1 MKQRQPIL
9 LVCVFAVVC
18 VLSGLALVY
27 TKHES
32 RKLFVELEKLT
43 HERDEL
49 NIEWGQLQIEQSTW
63 AQHARIE
70 QVATED
76 LSQQADTRH
85 LRTAKITAHRGTIL
99 DRNGEPLAISTPV
112 DSIWVNPRQFAPAVD
127 RIPQLARTL
136 GVDSQMLMR
145 RVTRSMDKEFLYLK
159 RHLSPEQAQ
168 EVLDLGL
175 PGVSVQREYRRYY
188 PASEVTGH
196 LVGFTNIDDEGQ
208 EGLELAFNHWL
219 AGESGAKRVLKDRLG
234 RAIENVASIRP
245 PRHGKDLRTSIDLR
259 LQYLAYRALKGAIKL
274 HDARSGSIV
283 VLDVHTGEVLA
294 MVNQPTYNPN
304 DRSQFAAERY
314 RNRAV
319 TDIFEPGSSIKPLVI
334 AAALESGQ
342 YQPSSIVDTAPGFID
357 IGAKRIEDTRNLGR
371 ISLTTILA
379 RSSNVGITKLAM
391 TLQPD
396 LLWETMTRFGLGEL
410 TNSSFPGESAGMLT
424 HYSNWRPISQATL
437 AYGYGVSVTPLQ
449 LAQAY
454 AAIGNGGQLMPVTLM
469 AGSGTAE
476 PRRILS
482 EDTADAVRR
491 MLEEVVR
498 PGGTGTK
505 VAVEG
510 YRVAGKTGTAWKFAT
525 GGYSEDK
532 YISIFAGLA
541 PASNP
546 RLATVVVIDE
556 PGGELYYGSD
566 VAAPVFADVMSE
578 SLRLLAVAPDAAAP
592 RDPGSVVQAVA
603 ARAESR

>member
-1 MKQRQPIL
+1 MRRGAETKQTTARR
-9 LVCVFAVVC
+9 FAGRV
-18 VLSGLALVY
+18 ALVA
-27 TKHES
+27 TFFGILATSLVARAVHLQVLDKD
-32 RKLFVELEKLT
+32 F
-43 HERDEL
+43 L
-49 NIEWGQLQIEQSTW
+49 NE
-63 AQHARIE
+63 
-70 QVATED
+70 
-76 LSQQADTRH
+76 QADTRH
-85 LRTAKITAHRGTIL
+85 LRTEKISAHRGTIT

-127 RIPQLARTL
+127 SIPKLARTL

-145 RVTRSMDKEFLYLK
+145 RITRSMDKEFLYLK
-159 RHLSPEQAQ
+159 RHLSPEQAEQ
-168 EVLDLGL
+168 VLALEL
-175 PGVSVQREYRRYY
+175 PGINVQREYRRYY

-196 LVGFTNIDDEGQ
+196 LIGFTNIDDEGQ

-234 RAIENVASIRP
+234 RSIENVASIRP

-259 LQYLAYRALKGAIKL
+259 LQYLAYRTLKGAIKT
-274 HDARSGSIV
+274 HNARSGSIV
-283 VLDVHTGEVLA
+283 VLDVKTGEVLA

-304 DRSQFAAERY
+304 DRSQLAAERY
-314 RNRAV
+314 RNRAI
-319 TDIFEPGSSIKPLVI
+319 TDIFEPGSSIKPLVV

-342 YQPSSIVDTAPGFID
+342 YRPSSIVDTAPGYVVV
-357 IGAKRIEDTRNLGR
+357 GPKKIEDNHNLGR

-396 LLWETMTRFGLGEL
+396 QLWETLTHFGLGEL
-410 TNSSFPGESAGMLT
+410 TGSGFPGESAGLLT
-424 HYSNWRPISQATL
+424 HYNNWRPISQATL

-454 AAIGNGGQLMPVTLM
+454 AAIGAGGQLRPVSLV
-469 AGSGTAE
+469 ALDAPNEGSQV
-476 PRRILS
+476 LS
-482 EDTADAVRR
+482 EETATAGRR

-505 VAVEG
+505 AAIDG

-525 GGYSEDK
+525 GGYSQDK

-541 PASNP
+541 PASDR

-556 PGGELYYGSD
+556 PGGKLYYGSD

-578 SLRLLAVAPDAAAP
+578 SLRLLAVAPDALPA
-592 RDPGSVVQAVA
+592 RDPGSAIQAVA

>member
-1 MKQRQPIL
+1 MTRGAETKQQTARRFIGRVT
-9 LVCVFAVVC
+9 LVTVFFGLMAATLVARAVYLQ
-18 VLSGLALVY
+18 VLD
-27 TKHES
+27 KD
-32 RKLFVELEKLT
+32 F
-43 HERDEL
+43 L
-49 NIEWGQLQIEQSTW
+49 N
-63 AQHARIE
+63 
-70 QVATED
+70 
-76 LSQQADTRH
+76 QQADTRH
-85 LRTAKITAHRGTIL
+85 LRTEKISAHRGTIY

-112 DSIWVNPRQFAPAVD
+112 DSIWANPKQFAPAVD
-127 RIPQLARTL
+127 SVPKLAHAL

-145 RVTRSMDKEFLYLK
+145 RITRSMDKEFLYLK
-159 RHLSPEQAQ
+159 RHLNPEQAK
-168 EVLDLGL
+168 EVLDLKL
-175 PGVSVQREYRRYY
+175 PGINVQREYRRYY

-196 LVGFTNIDDEGQ
+196 LVGFTDIDDEGQ

-234 RAIENVASIRP
+234 RSIENVASIRP
-245 PRHGKDLRTSIDLR
+245 PHHGKDLRTSIDLR
-259 LQYLAYRALKGAIKL
+259 LQYLAYRTLKAAIKT
-274 HDARSGSIV
+274 HNARSGSIV
-283 VLDVHTGEVLA
+283 VLDVKTGEVLA

-314 RNRAV
+314 RNRAI
-319 TDIFEPGSSIKPLVI
+319 TDIFEPGSSLKPLVV

-342 YQPSSIVDTAPGFID
+342 YRPSSIIDTAPGFIVV
-357 IGAKRIEDTRNLGR
+357 GPKKIEDTRNLGR

-396 LLWETMTRFGLGEL
+396 QLWDTMTHFGLGEL
-410 TNSSFPGESAGMLT
+410 TTSGFPGESAGMLT

-437 AYGYGVSVTPLQ
+437 AYGYGVSMTPLQ

-454 AAIGNGGQLMPVTLM
+454 AAIGDHGNLRPISLVALDQP
-469 AGSGTAE
+469 AE
-476 PRRILS
+476 GEQVIS
-482 EDTADAVRR
+482 ADTANSVRR

-505 VAVEG
+505 AAIEG
-510 YRVAGKTGTAWKFAT
+510 YRVAGKTGTAWKFAS

-532 YISIFAGLA
+532 YISIFAGMA

-578 SLRLLAVAPDAAAP
+578 SLRLLAVAPDAMPA
-592 RDPGSVVQAVA
+592 RDPGNVVQAMA
-603 ARAESR
+603 TAPESR